1 MTSVSL
7 PDRSRWH
14 ALAVL
19 CAAMLMIILD
29 QTIVNVALPAIQR
42 DLAFSQADLA
52 WVVNA
57 YLIAFGGLLLL
68 AGRLGD
74 LLGRKR
80 IFLAGLTVFTAASL
94 LCGFAVNQQMLIAAR
109 FVQGTGGALAAAVA
123 LGMVVT
129 LFPEPV
135 ERAKA
140 IGIYSFVAAS
150 GASIGLL
157 LGGVLTRA
165 LSWHWIF
172 FVNVPIGLAAIVLA
186 LRLLASERG
195 IGLAASEAPGEQIG
209 ARRSPKLRGRADV
222 LGAFAVTSGLMIG
235 VYTIV
240 KTTDYGW
247 ASAPT
252 IGLGALAIALLAGFV
267 VRQATAANPLVPLEI
282 FRSRQVAGA
291 NFINVLTVAGL
302 LGMFFLGVLYM
313 QQVLGYDELQTG
325 LAFLP
330 VAVAIGGLSVGLSA
344 RLVTRYGSQR
354 VMLVGLVLAG
364 IGLSLLARLPV
375 DGNYLV
381 DIFPS
386 MALLGTGM
394 GLFFPAV
401 VTLAMS
407 HATEE
412 DSGLASGL
420 VNTSQQIG
428 GALGLAVLATIAT
441 SRTDRLLTG
450 GEAANAAMVGG
461 FRLAFTISAGL
472 VLVAAAVSAIVLRRP
487 ASQPPAP
494 EPVASEPY
502 EPAPATA

>member
-1 MTSVSL
+1 MTETALSA
-7 PDRSRWH
+7 DRAGGRSRWL

-19 CAAMLMIILD
+19 CTAMLMIVLD
-29 QTIVNVALPAIQR
+29 QTIVNVALPAIQT
-42 DLAFSQADLA
+42 DLDFSQADLA

-57 YLIAFGGLLLL
+57 YMIAFGGLLLL

-80 IFLAGLTVFTAASL
+80 IFVTGLVVFTGASL

-109 FVQGTGGALAAAVA
+109 FVQGAGGALAAAVA
-123 LGMVVT
+123 LGMLVT

-165 LSWHWIF
+165 ISWNWIF
-172 FVNVPIGLAAIVLA
+172 FVNVPIGLAATVLA
-186 LRLLASERG
+186 VRLLTRQRG
-195 IGLAASEAPGEQIG
+195 IGLG
-209 ARRSPKLRGRADV
+209 AGADV
-222 LGAFAVTSGLMIG
+222 LGAVTVTSGLMIG

-267 VRQATAANPLVPLEI
+267 IRQATAANPLVPLGI

-291 NFINVLTVAGL
+291 NIINILTVAGM

-313 QQVLGYDELQTG
+313 QRVLRYDELQTG

-330 VAVAIGGLSVGLSA
+330 VAVVIGGLSVGLSA
-344 RLVTRYGSQR
+344 RLVTRFGTR
-354 VMLVGLVLAG
+354 PMMLAGLVLAG
-364 IGLSLLARLPV
+364 VGLALLTRLPV
-375 DGNYLV
+375 DGGYLV
-381 DIFPS
+381 DLFPS
-386 MALLGTGM
+386 MVLLGTGM

-407 HATEE
+407 DATDE

-420 VNTSQQIG
+420 VNTSQQVG

-441 SRTDRLLTG
+441 SRTDRLLAG
-450 GEAANAAMVGG
+450 GEAATSAMVSG
-461 FRLAFTISAGL
+461 FRLAFVISTVL
-472 VLVAAAVSAIVLRRP
+472 VLVAAAVTALVLRRP
-487 ASQPPAP
+487 ASEPPMA
-494 EPVASEPY
+494 ETLAGEPY
-502 EPAPATA
+502 QPATATA